1 MTTTTQTI
9 RLINHTGEPI
19 PNTYEGRECQVR
31 TDRQLNQR
39 SSLHGSSLT
48 LDHDSAVTA
57 VLPPVEEGVYRVLPR
72 ELVLACRSLQRRPDV
87 LTVDRGGMLI
97 RLTVIDDRE
106 SILEYL
112 LLFQQARF
120 LLMQDPDL
128 TVQQAYHQAR
138 GVNTVDI
145 WGWHYMLDIV
155 PLDRMAYRSGDPAP
169 IENLSGTE
177 AVTAMTAVIDNL
189 SEALGKL

>member
-1 MTTTTQTI
+1 NIFVRQVANRCLTRQIDYIPKAPQSPCFILGFRGAFAQSSAKPVVGESAMTTTTQTI

-72 ELVLACRSLQRRPDV
+72 ELVL
-87 LTVDRGGMLI
+87 
-97 RLTVIDDRE
+97 
-106 SILEYL
+106 
-112 LLFQQARF
+112 
-120 LLMQDPDL
+120 
-128 TVQQAYHQAR
+128 
-138 GVNTVDI
+138 
-145 WGWHYMLDIV
+145 
-155 PLDRMAYRSGDPAP
+155 
-169 IENLSGTE
+169 
-177 AVTAMTAVIDNL
+177 
-189 SEALGKL
+189 